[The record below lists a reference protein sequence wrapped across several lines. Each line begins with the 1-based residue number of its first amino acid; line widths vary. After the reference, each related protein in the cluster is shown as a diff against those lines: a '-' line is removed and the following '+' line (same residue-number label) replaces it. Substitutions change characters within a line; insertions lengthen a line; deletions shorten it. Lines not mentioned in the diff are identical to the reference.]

1 MASNA
6 QEERKR
12 QESED
17 NFAAELAARRK
28 AAELDQNLMLDQWET
43 EEAERRLQRK
53 LAEEAA
59 ERVRA
64 HPRVV
69 WSW

>member
-1 MASNA
+1 MSHA

-17 NFAAELAARRK
+17 NFAAELSARRK

-43 EEAERRLQRK
+43 EEAERRLQHK

-59 ERVRA
+59 ERVRT
-64 HPRVV
+64 HHRVV
-69 WSW
+69 VWW